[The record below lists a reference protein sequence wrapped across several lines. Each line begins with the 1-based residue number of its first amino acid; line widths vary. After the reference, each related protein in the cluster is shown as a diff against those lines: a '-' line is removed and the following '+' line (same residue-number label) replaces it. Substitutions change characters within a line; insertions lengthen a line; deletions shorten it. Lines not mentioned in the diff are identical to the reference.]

1 MTSRLTSWGAAA
13 AVALVCSAAQATPP
27 SPDLTIANATT
38 SAATALADQQ
48 VAVDLEVL
56 NVGDDAAA
64 ASRIKYYFSTDAQ
77 WDAGDTYLNY
87 DHVGA
92 LAVGAA
98 GSETANVRVPAGT
111 PDGHYHVL
119 VVADV
124 DENVTESDEGNN
136 VVALPL
142 TVGTPA
148 VGTDFALAQA
158 QLSQGQADPDEV
170 LSVSVDVLNLGAVD
184 SGLET
189 RVKYYLSTDDTY
201 DAGDTY
207 LNWDGVPP
215 LAHGATNPETANL
228 RIPAGTAAGLYQIL
242 VVADETELV
251 AETDETNN
259 VVALPIVVGDYAPEA
274 DLMVGSAWLGG
285 TLVRTGESVSAN
297 AVIDNFG
304 DVTSVDAK
312 LRYML
317 STDAVLDPSDKQLT
331 WDKVDALGAGSSGTE
346 DANLN
351 ISTATSAGSYYV
363 LFVVATDEA
372 ADEHHEADDVYA
384 VPLDVTRDNPTADL
398 ADLRVNGGLDAAT
411 VAAGQTVGVTAT
423 VSNDGV
429 ASAASSR
436 LKYYF
441 SHDAIWDGADTYL
454 NYDAVSALAVGA
466 ASAESATLTVPAV
479 SDGPAYVLLV
489 ADSVDDVAEQYE
501 SDNVVALP
509 FTVGQATQTGPVD
522 QPGLDAPDLAVQSAW
537 VDDTEVRAGDRAHLH
552 LTITNQGSQAAPQT
566 RVKYYLS
573 RDAQWDAT
581 DRYASYDNVDP
592 LTVGA
597 TSSEDVE
604 PRIPETSGHGSWYLL
619 AVVDANEDA
628 TETYESNNVHAVPIT
643 VVVDDPSLDAPDLQ
657 ATPAALSKSTAEPGR
672 VLDLTTQVSN
682 DGSQPAV
689 ASRLKIY
696 LSSDGLVDTGDIYL
710 GYQNVEP
717 LGIGQSTTVSAHLRI
732 PVEAALGVAQVLV
745 VVDCDR
751 ANVETYESNN
761 VVASSIDVGPEAGPS
776 PVYPYACPSHVFT
789 DPALLSLPTVATF
802 NALKLG
808 WNNGKDMLA
817 LACVVSHFDLV
828 GLVEIDAPQGLLDLE
843 SELEQLTG
851 ETWSS
856 HISPHDVGNANG
868 TEYYGFVW
876 RDAEVTMTG
885 SLGFFDD
892 PNDTIKREPYG
903 ANFQMGSFDF
913 TLVVFH
919 LQYGQTISTRRAEAQ
934 QLVHVY
940 DYFQA
945 LNGAEQDVLIGGDFN
960 LPGDDAAFTLVGDR
974 DVSYVVDPEQ
984 KTTIGAG
991 GPANS
996 FDNLFFPVAETTELL
1011 DAGVLDFTQGN
1022 YPVVSDTVSD
1032 HLPVWVE
1039 VDPSTDDD

>member
-1 MTSRLTSWGAAA
+1 MTARLTSWGAAA
-13 AVALVCSAAQATPP
+13 AVALACSAAQATPQG
-27 SPDLTIANATT
+27 PDLTIAQATT
-38 SAATALADQQ
+38 SATTALADQQ
-48 VAVDLEVL
+48 VAVNLDVL
-56 NVGDDAAA
+56 NAGDTAAG
-64 ASRIKYYFSTDAQ
+64 ASRVKYYFSTDATF
-77 WDAGDTYLNY
+77 DAGDTYLNY
-87 DHVGA
+87 DNVDA
-92 LAVGAA
+92 LAAGATGA
-98 GSETANVRVPAGT
+98 ETANVRVPAST

-124 DENVTESDEGNN
+124 DEAITESNEGNN

-148 VGTDFALAQA
+148 VGTDFALAHA
-158 QLSQGQADPDEV
+158 QLSVGQADPDEV
-170 LSVSVDVLNLGAVD
+170 LSVSVDVLNLGAVG

-207 LNWDGVPP
+207 LNWDGVPA
-215 LAHGATNPETANL
+215 LASGATNPETANL
-228 RIPAGTAAGLYQIL
+228 RIPAGTAPGLYRIL
-242 VVADETELV
+242 IVADETELV
-251 AETDETNN
+251 AETDEDNN
-259 VVALPIVVGDYAPEA
+259 VVALPITVGNYTPAAE
-274 DLMVGSAWLGG
+274 LVVGSAWLGA
-285 TLVRTGESVSAN
+285 TQVRTGQSVSAN
-297 AVIDNFG
+297 AVIDNLG
-304 DVTSVDAK
+304 DIASIDAK

-317 STDAVLDPSDKQLT
+317 STDTILDPSDKQLT
-331 WDKVDALGAGSSGTE
+331 WDKVDALGAGFSGTE
-346 DANLN
+346 DASLN
-351 ISTATSAGSYYV
+351 ISTATLAGSYYV
-363 LFVVATDEA
+363 LFVVATDPD

-384 VPLDVTRDNPTADL
+384 LPLDITRDNPTASL
-398 ADLRVNGGLDAAT
+398 ADLRVTGNLDAAT
-411 VAAGQTVGVTAT
+411 VASGQTVGVTAT

-429 ASAASSR
+429 AAAASSR

-454 NYDAVSALAVGA
+454 NYDAVPSLAIGA
-466 ASAESATLTVPAV
+466 TSSESATLTVPAV
-479 SDGPAYVLLV
+479 GDGPAYVLLV
-489 ADSVDDVAEQYE
+489 ADAVDDVAEQYE

-509 FTVGQATQTGPVD
+509 FTVGSPAQTGPVD
-522 QPGLDAPDLAVQSAW
+522 QPSLDAPDLVVQSAW
-537 VDDTEVRAGDRAHLH
+537 VDDVEVRAGDRAHLH
-552 LTITNQGSQAAPQT
+552 LTVTNQGSQAAPQT

-592 LTVGA
+592 LNVGA

-643 VVVDDPSLDAPDLQ
+643 VVVDDPTLDAPDLV
-657 ATPAALSKSTAEPGR
+657 ATPAALCKTTVEPGR

-682 DGSQPAV
+682 TGTQPSV
-689 ASRLKIY
+689 ASRLKLY
-696 LSSDGLVDTGDIYL
+696 LSDDGLVDGGDIYL

-717 LGIGQSTTVSAHLRI
+717 LGVGQTTTVSAHLRI
-732 PVEAALGVAQVLV
+732 PVAAVMGSAQVLV
-745 VVDCDR
+745 SVDCDR
-751 ANVETYESNN
+751 ANAETYESNN
-761 VVASSIDVGPEAGPS
+761 VVGSAITVGTEAGTDPA
-776 PVYPYACPSHVFT
+776 YPYACPSHVFT

-828 GLVEIDAPQGLLDLE
+828 GLVEIDAPQGLVDLE
-843 SELEQLTG
+843 AELELLTG

-868 TEYYGFVW
+868 TEYYGYVW

-885 SLGFFDD
+885 ALGFFDD
-892 PNDTIKREPYG
+892 PNDDIKREPYG
-903 ANFQMGSFDF
+903 ANFRMGSFDF

-940 DYFQA
+940 DYFQS
-945 LNGAEQDVLIGGDFN
+945 LNGTEQDVLIGGDFN
-960 LPGDDAAFTLVGDR
+960 LPGDDAAFTLVDDR
-974 DVSYVVDPEQ
+974 NQSYVVDPEQ
-984 KTTIGAG
+984 KTTLSGSG
-991 GPANS
+991 FANS
-996 FDNLFFPVAETTELL
+996 FDNIFFPVAETIELV

-1022 YPVVSDTVSD
+1022 FPLVSHSVSD
-1032 HLPVWVE
+1032 HLPVWIE
-1039 VDPSTDDD
+1039 VDISADDD